1 MQGLYNLEEGGVVVC
16 TNKTGSVLF
25 TLHACGKT
33 KQNKKKTASYG
44 AWRIYVAMS
53 FCPRQEAESKGNKRF
68 PVNTW
73 RSETAPVAL
82 DLFSCVTCKWVYF
95 ILTCAGGD
103 ATHIVAWWGGWVAP
117 ESGGE
122 WCRVQGREV
131 AEMGRQEKKK
141 KKKKKREAFLN
152 AANQSGGARPSL
164 PHQPT
169 VIQMCWEPGIKCVTV
184 SCVCVCKLFSAHA
197 ESATVCL
204 VSTSCVC
211 VRVHGV
217 FRG

>member
-1 MQGLYNLEEGGVVVC
+1 MAPDV
-16 TNKTGSVLF
+16 
-25 TLHACGKT
+25 
-33 KQNKKKTASYG
+33 
-44 AWRIYVAMS
+44 YVAMS

-82 DLFSCVTCKWVYF
+82 DLFSCVRCEWVYF

-117 ESGGE
+117 ESGRE
-122 WCRVQGREV
+122 WCRAQGREV
-131 AEMGRQEKKK
+131 AEMGRQEKK

-169 VIQMCWEPGIKCVTV
+169 VIQMCWEPGIKCVTA
-184 SCVCVCKLFSAHA
+184 SCVCVCVRKLFFAHA
-197 ESATVCL
+197 SQPLFVLCPLLA
-204 VSTSCVC
+204 CVC
-211 VRVHGV
+211 AHTGCLGV
-217 FRG
+217 K